1 MIRKLSIA
9 CAIAA
14 AVSLGAASASAQA
27 VSQKPYTKAD
37 LKDWSGDQSTL
48 AHMIQRIESTTGGR
62 VIEIRFTSS
71 DGAPGFRTVLAKGG
85 KVTFIHAA
93 AQNGQTVEMS
103 TSTVPD
109 WMLKWRARAD
119 VGQALQATI
128 PLTQAIRT
136 AEQQGEGPAVAAGIA
151 SSAANATSDVQ
162 AYNVLIYRDGD
173 VRRVSV
179 DIRSGQIIQNPRALA
194 DWP

>member
-1 MIRKLSIA
+1 VIRKLSIA
-9 CAIAA
+9 CAIVA
-14 AVSLGAASASAQA
+14 AVSLGAANASAQA

-48 AHMIQRIESTTGGR
+48 AGMIQRIETTTGGR
-62 VIEIRFTSS
+62 VIEIRFTSR
-71 DGAPGFRTVLAKGG
+71 DGAPGFRTVLARDG
-85 KVTFIHAA
+85 KVTFIRAA
-93 AQNGQTVEMS
+93 AQDGQTVEMS

-109 WMLKWRARAD
+109 WMLKWRARTD
-119 VGQALQATI
+119 VSQALQATV

-136 AEQQGEGPAVAAGIA
+136 AEREGEGPAVAAGIA

-173 VRRVSV
+173 VRRISV
-179 DIRSGQIIQNPRALA
+179 DIRSGQIIQDPRALA